1 MGIDSKGIHTK
12 TGVYFIT
19 WEFQLAFWLGVVTAI
34 IFM

>member
-19 WEFQLAFWLGVVTAI
+19 WEFQLAFWTGAI
-34 IFM
+34 CGYIFL